1 MPRSMRALGAGR
13 IAITVAFAIVVAA
26 CGLDIATPAPRTPAP
41 RPSPT
46 PGPPT
51 IRASTISYQLN
62 GGRFTLQVV
71 VDPNDSPT
79 DVAFEYGSG
88 STFDQTLVM
97 AEEFDRFGLGRRN
110 NRCGA
115 GRLVALWASHRD
127 ECARLRL
134 PGRRLSTAADPAHSR
149 PEPERFA
156 VGLIHIVR
164 SSGGHVRWMGR
175 GRPQRLEGQPATVRP
190 DASIDTQ
197 PGTDDAAR
205 DSQQESRS
213 ADAKAGG
220 S

>member
-1 MPRSMRALGAGR
+1 MPRSMRALRAGR

-97 AEEFDRFGLGRRN
+97 AEEMVDLGWAVATIDAVPADWWP
-110 NRCGA
+110 CGRVTA
-115 GRLVALWASHRD
+115 TNALGSVSLDVGCLPRPTLPTAPPNPSAS
-127 ECARLRL
+127 
-134 PGRRLSTAADPAHSR
+134 P
-149 PEPERFA
+149 
-156 VGLIHIVR
+156 
-164 SSGGHVRWMGR
+164 SG
-175 GRPQRLEGQPATVRP
+175 
-190 DASIDTQ
+190 
-197 PGTDDAAR
+197 
-205 DSQQESRS
+205 
-213 ADAKAGG
+213 
-220 S
+220 